1 MQDTN
6 APNPMD
12 ETLAGREILVNPE
25 SLKTLPPILSSKLP
39 LANVTVFNYGLRK
52 GEGKRCQGRKRRKWQ
67 KQEAMWKE
75 KEVEVSEHFTTEEEV
90 NAQEREEAISI
101 SSYLQASAA

>member
-25 SLKTLPPILSSKLP
+25 NLKTLPPILSSKLP

-52 GEGKRCQGRKRRKWQ
+52 GEGKSVKTESGESGRSKRQCGRRKRWRLVNISPEKKKSMHRRERK
-67 KQEAMWKE
+67 
-75 KEVEVSEHFTTEEEV
+75 
-90 NAQEREEAISI
+90 
-101 SSYLQASAA
+101 L